1 MREPYDVDWCRR
13 KRFPI
18 TNIAQLLV
26 IRELGTRKE
35 GSNFIKGSREFYQSI
50 SLTRNEY
57 AVDRPQFFPLRFTP
71 DGSKLIAISPNFRDI
86 FIFPYAGVQFGAD
99 KTWNNLFW
107 AIFRKKIVVQLINPL
122 GNPRSSEAFYFGI
135 ISRECAF
142 ITPDSRFLIVLSSF
156 PVPENRSTFN
166 GILRNQESLPPDSHL
181 MHFVFYSI
189 DLEKGQLVE
198 KYKFDFDEINVHSGV
213 YLLEWTLAILSVQHQ
228 TIHILGINKHSGS
241 FIPLRQ
247 IGPSVLD
254 DDQLWDN
261 RMNLGDDRIDG
272 VFTAFRQRFLT
283 FLYKQHAKN
292 GTINQFLYEMEFYTQ
307 LKMQKIQFVGP
318 DLILIRMDLHPRHND
333 SHSGHQYLFV
343 LFQWRVG
350 EISGVFDKN
359 SKLLFD
365 TFEKFTESF
374 KNGHLISNY
383 FPTSMEHCRAL
394 KKQHQAIIKD
404 QLKQQSFEQ
413 TRQRFLA
420 TLPLPNTQHMI
431 SSPYLDPN
439 LFSVDER
446 QIYQIEKG
454 RFQLDQPLKIYN
466 LKTKTCHAKL
476 EFHSD
481 SMRAHPSFYARVLF
495 HPIDPFV
502 MSVCRGIQSDSI
514 SIYMPK
520 TPTKWI

>member
-18 TNIAQLLV
+18 TNIVQLLV

-50 SLTRNEY
+50 SLSRNEY
-57 AVDRPQFFPLRFTP
+57 AVDRPQFFPLRFSP
-71 DGSKLIAISPNFRDI
+71 DGSKLVAISPNFRDI
-86 FIFPYAGVQFGAD
+86 FIFPYAGVQVGVD

-107 AIFRKKIVVQLINPL
+107 SIFRKKIVVQLINPL

-189 DLEKGQLVE
+189 DLEV
-198 KYKFDFDEINVHSGV
+198 N
-213 YLLEWTLAILSVQHQ
+213 LLRNITSISTKSTYTVVFTCWNGHLEFSLFNIKQFTFL
-228 TIHILGINKHSGS
+228 
-241 FIPLRQ
+241 

-261 RMNLGDDRIDG
+261 RMSVSDGSIDG

-283 FLYKQHAKN
+283 FLYKQHATN
-292 GTINQFLYEMEFYTQ
+292 GTINQFLYEMDFYTQ

-359 SKLLFD
+359 SQLLFD
-365 TFEKFTESF
+365 AFEKFTESF

-394 KKQHQAIIKD
+394 KKQHEAIIKD

-476 EFHSD
+476 EFHSE

>member
-1 MREPYDVDWCRR
+1 MREPYDLDWCRR

-18 TNIAQLLV
+18 TNIAQLLSE
-26 IRELGTRKE
+26 RELGTRRE
-35 GSNFIKGSREFYQSI
+35 GSNFIKGSREFYQSL
-50 SLTRNEY
+50 SLSRNEY

-71 DGSKLIAISPNFRDI
+71 DGSKLIAIAPNFRDI
-86 FIFPYAGVQFGAD
+86 FIFPYAGVQYGVD
-99 KTWNNLFW
+99 KTWNKLFW
-107 AIFRKKIVVQLINPL
+107 SIFRKRIVVQLINPL
-122 GNPRSSEAFYFGI
+122 GNPRSPETLYFGI
-135 ISRECAF
+135 LSRECAF
-142 ITPDSRFLIVLSSF
+142 ITPDSRFLIVSSSF

-166 GILRNQESLPPDSHL
+166 GILKNQESLPPDSHL
-181 MHFVFYSI
+181 MNTVFYSI
-189 DLEKGQLVE
+189 DLEKSQLVD
-198 KYKFDFDEINVHSGV
+198 KYKFDFDEINVQSGI
-213 YLLEWTLAILSVQHQ
+213 YLLEWTLGILSVQHQ
-228 TIHILGINKHSGS
+228 TIHILGIDKYSGS
-241 FIPLRQ
+241 FVPLRQ

-261 RMNLGDDRIDG
+261 RMNVGDDRIDG

-283 FLYKQHAKN
+283 FLYKKHAAN
-292 GTINQFLYEMEFYTQ
+292 GTINQFLYEMDFYTL

-318 DLILIRMDLHPRHND
+318 ELILIRMDLHPKHND

-343 LFQWRVG
+343 LFEWRVG
-350 EISGVFDKN
+350 EITGVFDKN
-359 SKLLFD
+359 SQLLFNA
-365 TFEKFTESF
+365 FEKFAESF
-374 KNGHLISNY
+374 KNGHLTSNY
-383 FPTSMEHCRAL
+383 FPNSMEHCGAP
-394 KKQHQAIIKD
+394 KKQHEAIIKD
-404 QLKQQSFEQ
+404 QLRQQSSEQ

-431 SSPYLDPN
+431 SSPYLDPD

-446 QIYQIEKG
+446 QLYQIEKG
-454 RFQLDQPLKIYN
+454 RFQLDQSLRIYN

-481 SMRAHPSFYARVLF
+481 SVRVHPSFYARVLF

-520 TPTKWI
+520 TPIKWI